1 MESIVLID
9 NETGKE
15 RAFFSLIK
23 ARNFLSSEYI
33 KLYGQE
39 SKSDL
44 FVLELED
51 IAACV
56 NWSIEGL

>member
-1 MESIVLID
+1 MEIVLIN
-9 NETGKE
+9 NESGKSRVFE
-15 RAFFSLIK
+15 SELK

-39 SKSDL
+39 SKSEL